1 MWTKEKLEEAAEEL
15 MAKMYRRDPIF
26 KEYDIRIHQSEQ

>member
-1 MWTKEKLEEAAEEL
+1 MWTEEKLKEAAEEL
-15 MAKMYRRDPIF
+15 MAEMYRRDLIF